1 MGRTLFV
8 PFQIGDLGA
17 PRAAGRAT
25 AVRQMIEQ
33 LLFTLPGERVNR
45 PELGCGVQRLVF
57 TGASAETAVATEYVI
72 RVSLTRFLADVLT
85 VDAVRVT
92 VDGVTLVIDILYTLT
107 ETGEELAETFR
118 RPLEG
123 PP

>member
-1 MGRTLFV
+1 MGRTLHV

-17 PRAAGRAT
+17 PRAAGRAL
-25 AVRQMIEQ
+25 AVRQQIEQ
-33 LLFTLPGERVNR
+33 LLFTLPGARVNR
-45 PELGCGVQRLVF
+45 PDFGCGVQRLVF
-57 TGASAETAVATEYVI
+57 SGATAETAAATEYII
-72 RVSLTRFLADVLT
+72 RLAAQKFLSDVVK

-92 VDGVTLVIDILYTLT
+92 VADVTLFIDILYTLV
-107 ETGEELAETFR
+107 ETGDELAETFA

>member
-8 PFQIGDLGA
+8 PFQIGELGA
-17 PRAAGRAT
+17 PRAAGRVT

-45 PELGCGVQRLVF
+45 QDFGCGVQRLVF
-57 TGASAETAVATEYVI
+57 TGASEETAVATEYVI
-72 RVSLTRFLADVLT
+72 RVGLSRFLADVLT

-92 VDGVTLVIDILYTLT
+92 VQDVTLVIDILYTLV

-123 PP
+123 TP